1 MALLG
6 VFQASDSVIKLTLFL
21 AFSTSLVFVVHRIF
35 FHSLSK
41 FPGPW
46 INAVSPLPEVL
57 AIVAGRQHAYHRRLH
72 EKYGPVVRVS
82 PNELIFC
89 GADAWDDIYG
99 NKPGEPDMEKSPLQ
113 AGGLPQHIPARA
125 LTLAPWNDHVR
136 QRKAWA
142 YGFSNTALLGQEP
155 LIQTHIN
162 KLIASLYRLAGKS
175 GEFKAVDMAAWLT
188 YTTFDII
195 GELCFAE
202 PFGCLDSGEAGEWS
216 TSIVNIANAG
226 MYDQAMRR
234 LTGVGTWL
242 TGFLAKNLTPKKY
255 TAWRQTHF
263 LKAREKTMR
272 RLADEGREHKD
283 FIYYVLRNNE
293 AKALLSELEIVMNTA
308 LFTAAGSDT
317 TATMLAAWTNFMLRN
332 RDKYQKLVDEVR
344 GTFKSASEISWA
356 TVKDLPYLNA
366 VNQEVLRICAPVP
379 TNLCRVVPPGGA
391 VIDGHPVPGGTTVS
405 LSPWAATHLPLNFS
419 RPLDFLPERWL
430 SYSSSDSTSSEFST
444 DKPHASQPFSYGPRG
459 CIGKNLTNIE
469 QRLIMAHL
477 VWHFDLEV
485 PEGKAERKE
494 NEKWDPAGDMKGL
507 KAWLVW
513 QKPRLWVRLRVG
525 DREHREKW
533 TTRDRFVSEGVV
545 VGEY

>member
-1 MALLG
+1 MPIIG
-6 VFQASDSVIKLTLFL
+6 GYTRN
-21 AFSTSLVFVVHRIF
+21 T
-35 FHSLSK
+35 
-41 FPGPW
+41 
-46 INAVSPLPEVL
+46 
-57 AIVAGRQHAYHRRLH
+57 
-72 EKYGPVVRVS
+72 
-82 PNELIFC
+82 LIFC

-99 NKPGEPDMEKSPLQ
+99 NKPGKPDFEKSPLQ

-155 LIQTHIN
+155 LIQTHID
-162 KLIASLYRLAGKS
+162 KLIASLHRLAGKPD
-175 GEFKAVDMAAWLT
+175 EVKAVDMAAWLT

-202 PFGCLDSGEAGEWS
+202 PFGCLNSGEAGEWS

-242 TGFLAKNLTPKKY
+242 TAFLAKNLTPKKY
-255 TAWRQTHF
+255 TAWRQAHF
-263 LKAREKTMR
+263 LKAKEKTMR
-272 RLADEGREHKD
+272 RLADEDREHKD

-317 TATMLAAWTNFMLRN
+317 TATMLAAWTNLMLRN
-332 RDKYQKLVDEVR
+332 RDKYKKLVDEVR
-344 GTFKSASEISWA
+344 GTFKSASDISWA

-430 SYSSSDSTSSEFST
+430 SYSSSPSSASSNSVNAKSESEFST
-444 DKPHASQPFSYGPRG
+444 DKPHASQPFSHGPRG
-459 CIGKNLTNIE
+459 CIGKNLSNIE

-485 PEGKAERKE
+485 PDGETEQEE
-494 NEKWDPAGDMKGL
+494 NEKWDPSGDMKGL

-513 QKPRLWVRLRVG
+513 QKPSLWVKLRVVV
-525 DREHREKW
+525 DRRETDRNRNCW
-533 TTRDRFVSEGVV
+533 NVRDRFVAEAEG
-545 VGEY
+545 GG